1 MEEKEEVKKKTNVK
15 LIVLIAAIAVLLSG
29 AVGFVTW
36 KIMNGGNNKNAANTE
51 KKEEK
56 EEEKK
61 EEETKEEEAKEEE
74 TKEDAKQLSGD
85 IYLVDKIEGFDHTKK
100 VDYKVIDEYSNK
112 GILVECVYT
121 DKSDRNNAVGVYV
134 LNEKTGMHYF
144 KNYKTNK
151 IYASKKW
158 KFTDS
163 LVHLAQGDGVYLA
176 GGRYLLLTTNT
187 EENIFDV
194 EKEEIVLKE
203 SVKNTTINDLGY
215 RQNIYIDENG
225 NFLINRNGKY
235 TIVDRNEK
243 VLVQGY
249 DYIDPSDYT
258 EFYFV
263 IKNNK
268 LGVLKDYKEFVKP
281 SIDFNIK
288 DEFGIDG
295 FRPHYNMCCGA
306 SSPYAILKVK
316 NGNYLIYHT
325 YGLYLFNASG
335 KIIKE
340 NKFEVH
346 NDDKDFESDLRIRYD
361 SENNVLNVEEW
372 FSLTDEATKHGVDK
386 EKNSII
392 TKYSTLTGD
401 KIN

>member
-1 MEEKEEVKKKTNVK
+1 MRVYV
-15 LIVLIAAIAVLLSG
+15 
-29 AVGFVTW
+29 VGPSIGYSRF
-36 KIMNGGNNKNAANTE
+36 I
-51 KKEEK
+51 
-56 EEEKK
+56 
-61 EEETKEEEAKEEE
+61 
-74 TKEDAKQLSGD
+74 EDC
-85 IYLVDKIEGFDHTKK
+85 ILVDKIEGFDHTKK
-100 VDYKVIDEYSNK
+100 VSNDIIDEYSK
-112 GILVECVYT
+112 KDIFVEAVYVNHDDRYNP
-121 DKSDRNNAVGVYV
+121 DKAVGVV
-134 LNEKTGMHYF
+134 VSNSKTGMNYF

-158 KFTDS
+158 DFTDS
-163 LVHLAQGDGVYLA
+163 LKHLAQGDGEYLA
-176 GGRYLLLTTNT
+176 SGRYLLIVNNT

-215 RQNIYIDENG
+215 RKKIYIDDNG

-249 DYIDPSDYT
+249 DYIDPSDYK

-268 LGVLKDYKEFVKP
+268 LGILKDYKEFVKP

-295 FRPHYNMCCGA
+295 FRPYFDMCCGA
-306 SSPYAILKVK
+306 SSPYHILKVK
-316 NGNYLIYHT
+316 NGNYFVYHT

-372 FSLTDEATKHGVDK
+372 FSLTDEATKQGVDK
-386 EKNSII
+386 ERNSIL
-392 TKYSTLTGD
+392 TKYSTITGD